1 MSYRQDGGL
10 AIVAA
15 LVVLLT
21 AFIHPIVSTIVSIL
35 MLLGYSIYKFR
46 RK

>member
-1 MSYRQDGGL
+1 MNHRQEGGL

-15 LVVLLT
+15 LVVVLT
-21 AFIHPIVSTIVSIL
+21 AFIHPIVSTIISIL

-46 RK
+46 RR